1 MAEMVLPV
9 REVEQPLPAHEV
21 VQPLALVLGQPHV
34 PALSADDIVHLRLEP
49 PKILML
55 VQTPSP
61 VTLEAHVQRRKRMST
76 VQWATETLEMAQ
88 NWPVLLLAVRKREHQ
103 LALESRKRIRL

>member
-9 REVEQPLPAHEV
+9 RAVEQPLPAREV
-21 VQPLALVLGQPHV
+21 EQPLALVLWQ
-34 PALSADDIVHLRLEP
+34 PALSADDIANRRLEP
-49 PKILML
+49 PKLL

-61 VTLEAHVQRRKRMST
+61 VTVEARVQRRTRMST
-76 VQWATETLEMAQ
+76 VQWATDTLEMAQ

-103 LALESRKRIRL
+103 LVLESRKRIRLAA